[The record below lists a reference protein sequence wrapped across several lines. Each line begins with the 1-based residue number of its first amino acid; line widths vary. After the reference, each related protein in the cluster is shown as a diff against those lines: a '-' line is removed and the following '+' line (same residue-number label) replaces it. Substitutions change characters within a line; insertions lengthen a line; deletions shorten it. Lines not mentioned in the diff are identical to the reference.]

1 MGEIGLDGLD
11 LSHLSD
17 LIELMPLEVFDSL
30 GVLVS
35 LKEIAGVTQT
45 GPVIQHYLKLVFSSL
60 NRLLEH
66 LLKFLTHP
74 VVVL

>member
-1 MGEIGLDGLD
+1 MGEIGLDDLD

-35 LKEIAGVTQT
+35 LKKVAGVTQT
-45 GPVIQHYLKLVFSSL
+45 SPVIQHYLKLVFSSL
-60 NRLLEH
+60 N
-66 LLKFLTHP
+66 
-74 VVVL
+74 

>member
-1 MGEIGLDGLD
+1 MGEIGLDSLD

-30 GVLVS
+30 GVFVS